1 MVMGE
6 LLLGAL
12 LSIFAAVMSFAGP
25 LVIKYILVF
34 IKDQNA
40 TMEDQTQAFQY
51 VTFWAVLYFLRI
63 FVKINADNIFAR
75 ISTKAE
81 QILSV
86 LVLAKI
92 LKLSS
97 SYKKYL
103 EKGDMINHLINDVFY
118 VRDSIQTIGLL
129 FEAPA
134 TLIAVQCFLFAE
146 AGIYGFSLVVVFIIG
161 AIIQYFLESR
171 MSKIRIKKLGVFEE
185 RVGTNLELL
194 GSIKHLKLLGWEQ
207 LLPLKNLDYL
217 HKENKFNNVYFLLNS
232 IFELIINV
240 FPTLTILIMFVI
252 EMVGSGGGDYD
263 TVTAYTMISVVSMI
277 YSPAKQLFGQIIR
290 TIDGNNALKR
300 ISHLL

>member
-1 MVMGE
+1 
-6 LLLGAL
+6 
-12 LSIFAAVMSFAGP
+12 
-25 LVIKYILVF
+25 
-34 IKDQNA
+34 
-40 TMEDQTQAFQY
+40 
-51 VTFWAVLYFLRI
+51 
-63 FVKINADNIFAR
+63 
-75 ISTKAE
+75 
-81 QILSV
+81 
-86 LVLAKI
+86 
-92 LKLSS
+92 
-97 SYKKYL
+97 
-103 EKGDMINHLINDVFY
+103 
-118 VRDSIQTIGLL
+118 
-129 FEAPA
+129 
-134 TLIAVQCFLFAE
+134 
-146 AGIYGFSLVVVFIIG
+146 
-161 AIIQYFLESR
+161 
-171 MSKIRIKKLGVFEE
+171 
-185 RVGTNLELL
+185 LL